1 MRIPFP
7 SAPIAALLLLGASV
21 PLAADPV
28 GDLVGALPESLLG
41 LTRLAGPDGSDT
53 GFVVAR
59 EAARDRLFILRG
71 GAVVEVGE
79 AGETGGRITSLRSEK
94 DAHGV
99 LAFVDI
105 AGADGAETTYELFL
119 EGENAAGYVFQQASN

>member
-1 MRIPFP
+1 MRIPFLP
-7 SAPIAALLLLGASV
+7 ATLAAILLAGASL

-28 GDLVGALPESLLG
+28 SDLVGALPDGLSG

-59 EAARDRLFILRG
+59 ESARDRLFILRG
-71 GAVVEVGE
+71 GRVVEVGE
-79 AGETGGRITSLRSEK
+79 AAETGGRITSLRSEK

-119 EGENAAGYVFQQASN
+119 EAENEAGYVFQQASN